1 MQNHLVRARA
11 HEVVFTGRNRVP
23 RQPATVETK
32 RSVDALANHE
42 IVTLA
47 VALCGGQLH
56 PVDTEDV
63 AVKAHEV
70 APGRFAW
77 RKYPKQISLDA
88 VRKRLWDAQSTEK
101 GYGYVAGSERTG
113 WTLTPAGQK
122 FCTEHLESTQLSGK
136 KRQRLSVDEKRWVT
150 RERSRL
156 LQSIAY
162 QKFLDGSAAEITR
175 REAELVFRVD
185 DYVTGEARQRK
196 IDRLVNLLG
205 DDETLGPLIQELS
218 KQLNLH
224 SQT

>member
-1 MQNHLVRARA
+1 M
-11 HEVVFTGRNRVP
+11 P
-23 RQPATVETK
+23 RQSATIETK

-77 RKYPKQISLDA
+77 RKYPDQISLDA
-88 VRKRLWDAQSTEK
+88 VRKRLWDAQSAEK

-122 FCTEHLESTQLSGK
+122 FATKHLESTQLWGK

-156 LQSIAY
+156 LQSSAY
-162 QKFLDGSAAEITR
+162 QKFIDESSADITR
-175 REAELVFRVD
+175 REAEQLFRLD

-205 DDETLGPLIQELS
+205 DDESLGAFIKELS
-218 KQLNLH
+218 KRLNSH
-224 SQT
+224 QQT

>member
-1 MQNHLVRARA
+1 
-11 HEVVFTGRNRVP
+11 
-23 RQPATVETK
+23 
-32 RSVDALANHE
+32 VDALANHE

-63 AVKAHEV
+63 AVKAHEI

-77 RKYPKQISLDA
+77 RKHPNQISLDA

-122 FCTEHLESTQLSGK
+122 FATEHLESTQLSGK

-156 LQSIAY
+156 LESPAVR
-162 QKFLDGSAAEITR
+162 KFLSGSISEFTQ
-175 REAELVFRVD
+175 REAEFALRL
-185 DYVTGEARQRK
+185 DYVWGEMRTRK
-196 IDRLVNLLG
+196 IYRVLDLLG
-205 DDETLGPLIQELS
+205 NDQVLGPAIIAIAKKLTPGIGKPLAFTPHQAD
-218 KQLNLH
+218 
-224 SQT
+224 